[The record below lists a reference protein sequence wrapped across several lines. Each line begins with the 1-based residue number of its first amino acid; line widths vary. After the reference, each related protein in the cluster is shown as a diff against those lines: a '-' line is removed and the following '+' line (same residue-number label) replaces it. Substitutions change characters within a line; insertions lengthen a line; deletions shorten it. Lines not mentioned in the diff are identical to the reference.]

1 MSMTYTW
8 AVKDMQVKDQT
19 NSDGDT
25 LKDAVVQTHWKKTGK
40 DSDGN
45 EGTFDGATPFTAEN
59 TPKGSFKALA
69 DLKESDVLGWIQ
81 AQVVGDYEVHVNA
94 QIQKKI
100 DDKAMTSLGTAE
112 STDKSADKLPWA
124 S

>member
-8 AVKDMQVKDQT
+8 EVTSIQIKDEI
-19 NSDGDT
+19 NSDKAT
-25 LKDAVVQTHWKKTGK
+25 NKDAVIQTRWKKIGK

-45 EGTFDGATPFTAEN
+45 EGVFNGATPLTSVN
-59 TPKGSFKALA
+59 TSASDFKALA

-81 AQVVGDYEVHVNA
+81 AQVTGEYANHVNA
-94 QIQKKI
+94 QIQKQI
-100 DDKAMTSLGTAE
+100 DDKAIKD
-112 STDKSADKLPWA
+112 TDMPWA

>member
-8 AVKDMQVKDQT
+8 EVTQIKIKNET
-19 NSDGDT
+19 NSDKAIN
-25 LKDAVVQTHWKKTGK
+25 KDAVIQTYWKKTGK

-45 EGTFDGATPFTAEN
+45 EGTFQGATPLSSVN
-59 TPKGSFKALA
+59 TSASDFKALA

-81 AQVVGDYEVHVNA
+81 AQVTGDYEAHVNEKIQE
-94 QIQKKI
+94 QI
-100 DDKAMTSLGTAE
+100 DNKAITEVAT
-112 STDKSADKLPWA
+112 LPWA

>member
-8 AVKDMQVKDQT
+8 EVTSIQTKDET
-19 NSDGDT
+19 NIDKAT
-25 LKDAVVQTHWKKTGK
+25 NKDAVIQTRWKKIGK

-45 EGTFDGATPFTAEN
+45 EGVFNGATPLTSVN
-59 TPKGSFKALA
+59 TSASDFKALA

-81 AQVVGDYEVHVNA
+81 AQVTGDYEVHVNA
-94 QIQKKI
+94 QIQKQI
-100 DDKAMTSLGTAE
+100 DEKAIKNPDM
-112 STDKSADKLPWA
+112 PWA

>member
-8 AVKDMQVKDQT
+8 EVTSIQTKDEINSNKAT
-19 NSDGDT
+19 N
-25 LKDAVVQTHWKKTGK
+25 KDAVIQTRWKKIGK

-45 EGTFDGATPFTAEN
+45 EGEFQGATPLTSVN
-59 TPKGSFKALA
+59 TSASDFKALA

-81 AQVVGDYEVHVNA
+81 AQVTGDYEVHVNA
-94 QIQKKI
+94 QIQKQI
-100 DDKAMTSLGTAE
+100 DEKAIKNPDM
-112 STDKSADKLPWA
+112 PWA